1 MISDYAF
8 IMNVMDVMYRN
19 RYLGYYLYNKNRQFK
34 LFCIIDKSY
43 AEVKYCHPDRHYPV
57 IHMDKHL
64 SYSALTSRMYK
75 IKTYSINKVFVKDI
89 QNILDTMQQ
98 EMFLELL

>member
-8 IMNVMDVMYRN
+8 IMDVMYKYN
-19 RYLGYYLYNKNRQFK
+19 RYLGYYLYNKNTQFK

-43 AEVKYCHPDRHYPV
+43 AEIKYCHPDRHYPV

-64 SYSALTSRMYK
+64 SYGALMSRMNK
-75 IKTYSINKVFVKDI
+75 IKTYSINRVFIKDI
-89 QNILDTMQQ
+89 PETLNIMQQ